1 MGKFY
6 IHLFREL
13 REKYEI
19 EAESMDE
26 AKKMID
32 RPSWWENKPDP
43 IEIEHQDYLS
53 HILIDP
59 VLPDGTVD
67 YENSEWIE

>member
-6 IHLFREL
+6 VHLFREL

-26 AKKMID
+26 AEKMVD
-32 RPSWWENKPDP
+32 RPSWWINKPDP
-43 IEIEHQDYLS
+43 IETELQDYLPQ
-53 HILIDP
+53 ILIDP

-67 YENSEWIE
+67 YENSEWRE